1 MKKLFLLIFI
11 FTIISLT
18 SLGAS
23 SNGKKVLIVYYS
35 RTGNTEV
42 LAQEVAKLT
51 NGTIFRVETINAYP
65 DEYRQTTE
73 QVKKELA
80 DGYLPTIKAT
90 LGDISSYDVIFVGY
104 PIWWGTTPTPMKTLF
119 KDTDFNGKV
128 IIPFC
133 THGGGGVSRS
143 VDDIVKEAP
152 SANIVKNPFVTSN
165 GFNSIN
171 SGELKKWIDSLGE
184 YLK

>member
-1 MKKLFLLIFI
+1 MKKLFLLIFVFI
-11 FTIISLT
+11 LMSLT

-23 SNGKKVLIVYYS
+23 TIGKKVLVVYYS
-35 RTGNTEV
+35 RTGNTEA

-51 NGTIFRVETINAYP
+51 NGTTFKVEPVNAYP
-65 DEYRQTTE
+65 DEYRETTE
-73 QVKKELA
+73 QAKKELA
-80 DGYLPTIKAT
+80 DGYLPPIKTA
-90 LGDISSYDVIFVGY
+90 LNDISSYDVIFVGY

-119 KDTDFNGKV
+119 KDTDFKGKV

-143 VDDIVKEAP
+143 IDDIEKEAP
-152 SANIVKNPFVTSN
+152 SANVVKNPFVTSN
-165 GFNSIN
+165 GTNSIRN
-171 SGELKKWIDSLGE
+171 GELKKWIDSLGE